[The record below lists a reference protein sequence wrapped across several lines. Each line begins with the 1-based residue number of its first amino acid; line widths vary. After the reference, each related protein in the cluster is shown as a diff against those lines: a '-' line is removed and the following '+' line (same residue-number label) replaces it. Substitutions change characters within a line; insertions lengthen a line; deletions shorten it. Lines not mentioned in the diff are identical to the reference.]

1 MAKFKNFLVLKRSE
15 NTRELMKEPNAFTLL
30 SHIALR
36 AKRNGSLNI
45 HNLQIGEALLGDY
58 RNYGMSEREY
68 RTAKDKLQ
76 NWGIATFKGTNRG
89 TVAKL
94 TDSSIYDINIEDID
108 KQDDNPETNKRRTG
122 DEQETTNE
130 EDKETIREAKKEKGR
145 FKKPTAQQ
153 VTKYARSIGLQLDG
167 QYFINSY
174 EAKHWMIG
182 RSKMRDWRATIRTWK
197 YRSVKDDDRNFKISG
212 SSRADNTGYP
222 DGVR

>member
-153 VTKYARSIGLQLDG
+153 VTKYARSIGYELDG
-167 QYFINSY
+167 QVFIDFY
-174 EAKHWMIG
+174 ESKGWLIG
-182 RSKMRDWRATIRTWK
+182 KNKMKDWKATVRTWK
-197 YRSVKDDDRNFKISG
+197 KRSVSVKDGDSSKIGG
-212 SSRADNTGYP
+212 SNRTADNI
-222 DGVR
+222 R

>member
-1 MAKFKNFLVLKRSE
+1 VTKGYVKLIRGDAISELVKY
-15 NTRELMKEPNAFTLL
+15 PNGLTLVTQ
-30 SHIALR
+30 IALR
-36 AKRNGSLNI
+36 ARRNGRLNVCG
-45 HNLQIGEALLGDY
+45 LKVGEALLGDY

-153 VTKYARSIGLQLDG
+153 VTKYARSIGYELDG
-167 QYFINSY
+167 QVFIDFY
-174 EAKHWMIG
+174 ESKGWLIG
-182 RSKMRDWRATIRTWK
+182 KNKMKDWKATVRTWK
-197 YRSVKDDDRNFKISG
+197 KRSVSVKDGDSSKIGG
-212 SSRADNTGYP
+212 SNRTADNI
-222 DGVR
+222 R